1 MFYLNFWNLSVLTK
15 LRIVTIFL
23 RMQFSYSCETVMIF
37 QNNESSLVD
46 LPIVYWP
53 KIGSYIHVDKRLIF
67 FQIMN
72 YFSTIWETIHHF
84 NFYGINSSWKCENLH
99 FFVVKRSQIKL
110 VYIAVKLKLII
121 FLKELVTRR

>member
-1 MFYLNFWNLSVLTK
+1 
-15 LRIVTIFL
+15 
-23 RMQFSYSCETVMIF
+23 MIF

-53 KIGSYIHVDKRLIF
+53 KIGSYIHVDKWLIF

-84 NFYGINSSWKCENLH
+84 NFYGINSSWKCENLY

-110 VYIAVKLKLII
+110 VYIAVNLKLII
-121 FLKELVTRR
+121 FLKELVTRH

>member
-37 QNNESSLVD
+37 QNNESSPVD

-53 KIGSYIHVDKRLIF
+53 KIGSYIHVDKWLIF

-72 YFSTIWETIHHF
+72 YFSTLWKTIHHF
-84 NFYGINSSWKCENLH
+84 NFYGINSSWECENLY

-110 VYIAVKLKLII
+110 VYIAVNLKLII
-121 FLKELVTRR
+121 FLKELVTRH

>member
-23 RMQFSYSCETVMIF
+23 RMQFSYSCETVMIC
-37 QNNESSLVD
+37 QNNESSPVD
-46 LPIVYWP
+46 LPIVYGP
-53 KIGSYIHVDKRLIF
+53 KIGSYIHVDKWLIF

-72 YFSTIWETIHHF
+72 YFSTLWKTIHHF
-84 NFYGINSSWKCENLH
+84 NFYRINSSWKCENLY

-110 VYIAVKLKLII
+110 VYIAVNLKLII
-121 FLKELVTRR
+121 FLKESVTRH